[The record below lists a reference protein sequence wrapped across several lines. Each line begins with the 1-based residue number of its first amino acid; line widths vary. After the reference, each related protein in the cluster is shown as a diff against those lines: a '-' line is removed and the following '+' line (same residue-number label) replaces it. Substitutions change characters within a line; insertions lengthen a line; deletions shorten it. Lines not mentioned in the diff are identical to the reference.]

1 MVRRGKVSGTTSPY
15 MVHGQKRG
23 ANFSL
28 FYRYPS
34 SCSNCQHQYP
44 VATGAFI
51 TGIIAAS
58 IIRISSGAFQK
69 GKRSADVVSVR
80 SRRRD
85 MVFV

>member
-1 MVRRGKVSGTTSPY
+1 MVSRGKVSGTTSPY

-34 SCSNCQHQYP
+34 SRSNCQHQYP

-51 TGIIAAS
+51 IIAAS